1 MKEFEWIF
9 HSFSSTVAF
18 LSDSSPHFQ
27 IQRRKLIHLSNQ
39 FSCLEDAIQAQA
51 YYFAVTAFYTARKK
65 APETIDASLLQA
77 VLDDRSYN
85 RRYYRIW
92 NKWQSNRKKSS
103 CQIQDEKKR
112 IDFDNYADEYRRLR
126 VQQAIQISHVVA
138 YRAFFDFVSLAK
150 SLDPAVVVDR
160 NYCAAFDKLI
170 QNNLPDIAL

>member
-1 MKEFEWIF
+1 M
-9 HSFSSTVAF
+9 
-18 LSDSSPHFQ
+18 
-27 IQRRKLIHLSNQ
+27 IHLSNQ
-39 FSCLEDAIQAQA
+39 LRSLESNEASEKRVDIFSCLEDAIQAQA

-77 VLDDRSYN
+77 MLDDRSYN

-170 QNNLPDIAL
+170 QNNLPDIELAKLKEFQRAN